1 MRSVAG
7 PGRGVRAPRLSGASR
22 ASTEGARA
30 RAATSRESCRL
41 VRLSAERQREPSRAC
56 HGEGHRQ
63 RGEIGAALDSSGVRG
78 AARVYGPVRNWRGP
92 TRRLESEQDHVD
104 KAKPK
109 QQGVEAFLLG
119 IQHDLQAGQYRPQPV
134 RRRYIPKADGRQRPL
149 GIPTVRD
156 RVVQMATKLVVEPV
170 FEADFLPVSYGFR
183 PKRSATEALEAIRVA
198 ANQGYNHVVDVDI
211 KDYFGSIDHHRLVAE
226 VSRRVSDRR
235 VLKLIRGWLKAGVL
249 EEGRREETV
258 VGTPQGGVI
267 SPLLSNIYLHVLD
280 RVWQRR
286 CGTRGVLIRY
296 AEEFVVLCRGRADAK
311 EAQRRV
317 ELTLQYLGLEAHPEK
332 TRLVDRGWGKES
344 FEFLGCRLR
353 KCRSVRYPGRMFLQ
367 RWPSPRSMGRLRAR
381 IRELTDARRNGVKD
395 VRVLIA
401 RLNPVLRGWGNY
413 FRTGNATRKFT
424 QIDHYVWQRL
434 GLFLARRR
442 GVRRHR
448 HGAG

>member
-63 RGEIGAALDSSGVRG
+63 PGEIGAALDSSGVRG

-109 QQGVEAFLLG
+109 RRGVGRENRGAAGVDGKTIAAIEQQGVEAFLLG

-183 PKRSATEALEAIRVA
+183 PKRSATERSEEHTSELQSLA
-198 ANQGYNHVVDVDI
+198 Y
-211 KDYFGSIDHHRLVAE
+211 LV
-226 VSRRVSDRR
+226 
-235 VLKLIRGWLKAGVL
+235 
-249 EEGRREETV
+249 
-258 VGTPQGGVI
+258 
-267 SPLLSNIYLHVLD
+267 
-280 RVWQRR
+280 
-286 CGTRGVLIRY
+286 
-296 AEEFVVLCRGRADAK
+296 
-311 EAQRRV
+311 
-317 ELTLQYLGLEAHPEK
+317 
-332 TRLVDRGWGKES
+332 
-344 FEFLGCRLR
+344 CRLLLE
-353 KCRSVRYPGRMFLQ
+353 KKNL
-367 RWPSPRSMGRLRAR
+367 
-381 IRELTDARRNGVKD
+381 
-395 VRVLIA
+395 
-401 RLNPVLRGWGNY
+401 LNV
-413 FRTGNATRKFT
+413 
-424 QIDHYVWQRL
+424 
-434 GLFLARRR
+434 
-442 GVRRHR
+442 
-448 HGAG
+448 